1 MPRKARRTAGRW
13 DGKVLPQLQEAERQA
28 WLAIFE
34 AGVELTDP
42 SDKHACAPTLRV
54 AIGPELRLDP
64 LAMYLRSDPT
74 YLRSDPH
81 VPSLGPTPT
90 PMYLRSDPP
99 VPSLGPPLRPPLR
112 ADPSCDRTLS
122 PLRLAIGPRLHGMR
136 AFACMRL
143 HAHHV
148 CTAHSA
154 HVQAGVVRARA
165 CFDDGDAHPA
175 SVP

>member
-1 MPRKARRTAGRW
+1 MPRKAKRRAGRW
-13 DGKVLPQLQEAERQA
+13 DAKLQPQLEAAERQA

-34 AGVELTDP
+34 AGVTLTDP
-42 SDKHACAPTLRV
+42 SDKDACAPTLRV

-64 LAMYLRSDPT
+64 FAIE
-74 YLRSDPH
+74 
-81 VPSLGPTPT
+81 
-90 PMYLRSDPP
+90 
-99 VPSLGPPLRPPLR
+99 
-112 ADPSCDRTLS
+112 SCDWTLS

-165 CFDDGDAHPA
+165 CFDDGDAHQA